1 MFNVKPAGLTV
12 EKSNTLKEGAHTH
25 TLPESK
31 IRIEM
36 DQVIYICITMYS
48 IYTPVYELEPAE
60 QNLIADAKAVSVCL
74 SVCLSVSEENLHPG
88 TGTSNI
94 MDGR

>member
-36 DQVIYICITMYS
+36 DQVIYMYYYVFY
-48 IYTPVYELEPAE
+48 IY
-60 QNLIADAKAVSVCL
+60 S
-74 SVCLSVSEENLHPG
+74 SE
-88 TGTSNI
+88 
-94 MDGR
+94 